1 MDPIIKNNFHNILSY
16 SLNSAQINFLGECL
30 DKNFNLYKESGY
42 GTTIPIPQQTS
53 ANIITDYFDSEE
65 EVVQLFTILLRYEGD
80 RFYNRI
86 LTINGREK
94 FIKLLEKRKWVF
106 DPDLIHFMRDPFY
119 EHEINFLKKI
129 RVIDLRKQLDI
140 PGLIEE
146 ISKISTTLGKKD
158 LEWRINLRLYDLE
171 RDSSSLIR
179 KIIEM
184 LLTKQNLQ
192 RVSFEMFTCLKELV
206 INASK
211 ANYKLLFEKYIT
223 IPQGINTKNNYV
235 HFLNM
240 FKDEIE
246 EHGNERLFELAKAKD
261 KYINITFQ
269 STNTGIEMWVINN
282 QNISSLEKQA
292 ILKRLG
298 HSSNFN
304 PSDFIG
310 DETTEGAGL
319 GLMLILSILKKYTD
333 DKAPLKVIF
342 YPSFIKIG
350 FSLSRE
356 NLFNILNPEEPAS
369 DEEKPENLA
378 D

>member
-1 MDPIIKNNFHNILSY
+1 MDLTLKSNFHSILVY
-16 SLNSAQINFLGECL
+16 SLNSAQINFLGESL
-30 DKNFNLYKESGY
+30 DRKFNLYKESGY

-53 ANIITDYFDSEE
+53 ADIITEYFDSEE
-65 EVVQLFTILLRYEGD
+65 EIVQLFTILLRFDGE

-86 LTINGREK
+86 LNINGRMK
-94 FIKLLEKRKWVF
+94 FIKILEKRKWVF
-106 DPDLIHFMRDPFY
+106 DPDLVYFTRDPFY

-129 RVIDLRKQLDI
+129 RVIDLRKVIDI
-140 PGLIEE
+140 PGLIDE
-146 ISKISTTLGKKD
+146 ITKTSTTLSLKD
-158 LEWRINLRLYDLE
+158 LEWRINLRLYDLD
-171 RDSSSLIR
+171 RDNSSLIR

-192 RVSFEMFTCLKELV
+192 PIAFEMFTCLKELA

-211 ANYKLLFEKYIT
+211 ANYKILFEKFIT

-246 EHGNERLFELAKAKD
+246 EHGNTRLFELAKAKD

-269 STNTGIEMWVINN
+269 STNSGIEMWVTNN
-282 QNISSLEKQA
+282 QNISVIEKQA

-298 HSSNFN
+298 HDANFN
-304 PSDFIG
+304 AAAFMD

-319 GLMLILSILKKYTD
+319 GLMLILQILKKYTED
-333 DKAPLKVIF
+333 NAPLKVIF
-342 YPSFIKIG
+342 YPNFIKIG
-350 FSLSRE
+350 FTLARE
-356 NLFNILNPEEPAS
+356 DMYNKLNPEPNP
-369 DEEKPENLA
+369 DNQKPE